1 MLHFTCAGYTRKFE
15 LVTRIKE
22 VIAEE
27 KCPRNNYDLSD
38 TATQA
43 KTTIAKAL
51 CIIHVVTNQ
60 KGISSLQC
68 SNRISIPAT
77 LEVKRRINSHF

>member
-1 MLHFTCAGYTRKFE
+1 MCFVTHALGTQGQFE

-22 VIAEE
+22 VIAKE
-27 KCPRNNYDLSD
+27 KCPRNNYDLSGA
-38 TATQA
+38 ATQA

-60 KGISSLQC
+60 KGISS

-77 LEVKRRINSHF
+77 LEVKGI